1 MPLGVRR
8 EIMTTTKAIALL
20 SGGLDSTLAVNL
32 MMQQGIEVIALNFLT
47 PFCRCSKKGCGSE
60 AVKVTEKLG
69 LELRVRYLGEE
80 YLAIVRDP
88 AHGYGKNM
96 NPCVD
101 CRILIFSKA
110 RKVMEEEGAS
120 FVFTGEVLGE
130 RPMSQR
136 RDSMRIIEK
145 ESGLVG
151 RLLRPLS
158 AQRFPPILAEEE
170 GLVDR
175 SKLLAITGRSRKPQ
189 MRLAEEMGIDEY
201 PCPAGG
207 CLLTDPVYA
216 KKVRDLVER
225 GELTMDNVTLLRIG
239 RHFRLKDSA
248 KLIVGRDQ
256 NENKRLESL
265 AREGDVVL
273 STFPLP
279 GPVALLRKGDNGSIE
294 LSAMICAAHSDARN
308 ETEVPVSWRKAP
320 DSGSGVVRVSPLS
333 ANVLEHYR
341 IC

>member
-1 MPLGVRR
+1 MAR
-8 EIMTTTKAIALL
+8 KAIGLL

-32 MMQQGIEVIALNFLT
+32 IMQQGIEVIALNFLT

-60 AVKVTEKLG
+60 AVKVSEKMG
-69 LELRVRYLGEE
+69 FELRVEYLGDE
-80 YLAIVRDP
+80 YLDIVRSP
-88 AHGYGKNM
+88 AHGYGRNM
-96 NPCVD
+96 NPCID

-110 RKVMEEEGAS
+110 RKVMENEGAS

-158 AQRFPPILAEEE
+158 AQHFPPTVAEEE
-170 GLVDR
+170 GTVDR

-189 MRLAEEMGIDEY
+189 MRLAKEIGLNEY

-216 KKVRDLVER
+216 RKVRDLLER
-225 GELTMDNVTLLRIG
+225 SELTMENVVLLGIG
-239 RHFRLKDSA
+239 RHFRLHDCA

-256 NENKRLESL
+256 NENTRLESL

-279 GPVALLRKGDNGSIE
+279 GPVALLRNGDNGSIE
-294 LSAMICAAHSDARN
+294 LSAMICAAHSDVRN
-308 ETEVPVSWRKAP
+308 ESEVPVSWRRAQDSSSAVLRVCPIAP
-320 DSGSGVVRVSPLS
+320 GM
-333 ANVLEHYR
+333 LEQYR
-341 IC
+341 I

>member
-1 MPLGVRR
+1 
-8 EIMTTTKAIALL
+8 MTKKAVALL
-20 SGGLDSTLAVNL
+20 SGGLDSTLAVTL
-32 MMQQGIEVIALNFLT
+32 IMRQGIEVIALNFLT
-47 PFCRCSKKGCGSE
+47 PFCRCSKKGCRSE
-60 AVKVTEKLG
+60 AVKVAEKLG
-69 LELRVRYLGEE
+69 VELRVEYLGEE
-80 YLAIVRDP
+80 YLDVVRNP
-88 AHGYGKNM
+88 AHGYGRNM

-158 AQRFPPILAEEE
+158 AQLFPPILAEEE
-170 GLVDR
+170 GVVDR
-175 SKLLAITGRSRKPQ
+175 SRLLAITGRSRKPQ
-189 MRLAEEMGIDEY
+189 MKLAKEMGITEY

-216 KKVRDLVER
+216 SKVRDLVER
-225 GELTMDNVTLLRIG
+225 SELTMENVALLRIG
-239 RHFRLKDSA
+239 RHFRLEGSA
-248 KLIVGRDQ
+248 KLIVGRDEK
-256 NENKRLESL
+256 ENARLESF
-265 AREGDVVL
+265 AREGDVIL

-279 GPVALLRKGDNGSIE
+279 GPVALLRNGDNGSIE

-308 ETEVPVSWRKAP
+308 ENEVPVSWRRAP
-320 DSGSGVVRVSPLS
+320 DSGSGVLKVPPIA
-333 ANVLEHYR
+333 ANLLENYR

>member
-1 MPLGVRR
+1 MQH
-8 EIMTTTKAIALL
+8 KAIALL

-32 MMQQGIEVIALNFLT
+32 IVRQGISVIALNFVT
-47 PFCRCSKKGCGSE
+47 PFCRCTKKGCRSE
-60 AVKVTEKLG
+60 AVKASEKIG
-69 LELRVRYLGEE
+69 VDLRIEYLAEE
-80 YLAIVRDP
+80 YLRVLRRP

-110 RKVMEEEGAS
+110 RKVMEEEKAS

-145 ESGLVG
+145 ESGLEG

-158 AQRFPPILAEEE
+158 AQLLPPTLAERE
-170 GLVDR
+170 GIVDR
-175 SKLLAITGRSRKPQ
+175 SKLLSMAGRSRKPQ
-189 MRLAEEMGIDEY
+189 MRLAREMGVTEY

-207 CLLTDPVYA
+207 CLLTDPAYA
-216 KKVRDLVER
+216 AKVRDLVVRE
-225 GELTMDNVTLLRIG
+225 ELTMENVELLRIG

-256 NENKRLESL
+256 IENELLESW
-265 AREGDVVL
+265 ARSGDIIF

-279 GPVALLRKGDNGSIE
+279 GPVALLKNGEDDSMDV
-294 LSAMICAAHSDARN
+294 SAMICAAHSDSRN
-308 ETEVPVSWRKAP
+308 ENEVPVNWRRAI
-320 DSGSGVVRVSPLS
+320 DGNTGVLKVSPISS
-333 ANVLEHYR
+333 AMLEQYR